1 MKRTEDE
8 WDKNWRAEENR
19 LGRQKQRCQFNAD
32 LQAIN
37 VQLDDLSRQ
46 LAAMRNQYGSS
57 LAAARVTSQAFFQFE
72 KTIQLLEVRIGTFS
86 STAQQVVA
94 EDDGDKAQLEDQVT
108 RMKNKWSSFHRQVG
122 ETRKK
127 IDLSV
132 DYFTLVEDVEQ
143 SFRQGGQ
150 LLMSVARK
158 STQVKTPEEAQLLLK
173 EVEGFIKPEE
183 VQLEKKLTK
192 ISQLAVQLYGPESS
206 ERIRPVMKEKE
217 GMLDS
222 FSTVNA
228 ELSTLAVN
236 LKAAEED
243 RFKQAET
250 QAAVQESLDAAR
262 AEAASA
268 RASIRSGRSS
278 QGGRSG
284 RFGRGSSATKAS
296 ASGRS
301 CGTAETF
308 GRRIGR
314 QSSYASQTGETRRT
328 AARGPNVHNFTARRH
343 GGRKQSRPIHLQVN
357 YSCNYYVNFEV
368 IKIIDVNRVTGKP
381 TPIITWLK
389 DGMAIANN
397 PDYQTTFDERDGT
410 CCLRIDETFADDSA
424 RFTCQAS
431 NLAGFAQT
439 TAVLRVQGTINI
451 V

>member
-222 FSTVNA
+222 FSTVNT

-268 RASIRSGRSS
+268 RA
-278 QGGRSG
+278 
-284 RFGRGSSATKAS
+284 AAS
-296 ASGRS
+296 AAEEARKAAEAAALAVAVPPPRPPLPAEVAELPRPSAAALAGR
-301 CGTAETF
+301 A
-308 GRRIGR
+308 
-314 QSSYASQTGETRRT
+314 
-328 AARGPNVHNFTARRH
+328 
-343 GGRKQSRPIHLQVN
+343 
-357 YSCNYYVNFEV
+357 
-368 IKIIDVNRVTGKP
+368 P
-381 TPIITWLK
+381 TPPKRAKHGEPPLE
-389 DGMAIANN
+389 GPMF
-397 PDYQTTFDERDGT
+397 TTLLQDATVE
-410 CCLRIDETFADDSA
+410 ESKAVQ
-424 RFTCQAS
+424 FTCR
-431 NLAGFAQT
+431 LII
-439 TAVLRVQGTINI
+439 VVTIT
-451 V
+451 